1 MCPQCGSAD
10 QVHSIEE
17 WAAMAQANRG
27 FQWQPGAPM
36 PGYSAQ
42 PNPQPGYGPAPQPG
56 YAPAPPPGPAPQ
68 SGFPDPSHQQSGF
81 PDPSQYQQSGFPDPS
96 HYQQPGTP
104 GGSPQP
110 PPGPADPQPTYQA
123 GPRQP
128 AAGSRPPPSSQQP
141 GYQGGPPPA
150 QPPGYQAGPQPDVLA
165 GPESWQSQP
174 PRRSRSWDSGSAAD
188 TFEDAIGEA
197 VLGAATKA
205 IGRVIGRKMRQAYNE
220 RIVPA
225 MAARQES
232 VLNERMAIAERH
244 PDLRACLRDQVV
256 FLVGGTRVLP
266 LARHAVRTRRPAPAP
281 AARLTGSALLHH
293 RGPLPTGGNGP
304 RYRSWKERDHGR
316 GTRWWP
322 RLRAGCAPGL
332 APSQSGSG
340 RARAG
345 GAELAEAPRV
355 SVRRSRP
362 SAAGRRPGRPR

>member
-17 WAAMAQANRG
+17 WAAMAQANSG

-36 PGYSAQ
+36 PGYPAQ

-56 YAPAPPPGPAPQ
+56 YPPAPPSATAPQ
-68 SGFPDPSHQQSGF
+68 SGFPDPSQYQQSGF

-96 HYQQPGTP
+96 HYQQPESS

-123 GPRQP
+123 GPQR
-128 AAGSRPPPSSQQP
+128 GQQP
-141 GYQGGPPPA
+141 GYQAGPPPA
-150 QPPGYQAGPQPDVLA
+150 QPPGYQPGPQPDVLA
-165 GPESWQSQP
+165 GPESWQAQP
-174 PRRSRSWDSGSAAD
+174 PRRPRIRDITSGAD

-225 MAARQES
+225 MAARQEA
-232 VLNERMAIAERH
+232 VLNERAAIAQRH

-266 LARHAVRTRRPAPAP
+266 LAGAMGVRTVEQ
-281 AARLTGSALLHH
+281 SDALVAQL
-293 RGPLPTGGNGP
+293 RG
-304 RYRSWKERDHGR
+304 
-316 GTRWWP
+316 
-322 RLRAGCAPGL
+322 
-332 APSQSGSG
+332 
-340 RARAG
+340 
-345 GAELAEAPRV
+345 
-355 SVRRSRP
+355 
-362 SAAGRRPGRPR
+362 

>member
-36 PGYSAQ
+36 PGY
-42 PNPQPGYGPAPQPG
+42 PA
-56 YAPAPPPGPAPQ
+56 ASAPQ
-68 SGFPDPSHQQSGF
+68 SGYPSAPQPAYPSASQPSPGPQSGF

-96 HYQQPGTP
+96 QFQQSGFPDPSQFQQSGFPDPSHYQQPGSP

-110 PPGPADPQPTYQA
+110 PPGPADPQPTYQV
-123 GPRQP
+123 GPQP
-128 AAGSRPPPSSQQP
+128 SQQP

-150 QPPGYQAGPQPDVLA
+150 QPPGYQPGPQPDVLA

-205 IGRVIGRKMRQAYNE
+205 IGRVLGRKMRQAYNE
-220 RIVPA
+220 RIAPA
-225 MAARQES
+225 MAARQEA
-232 VLNERMAIAERH
+232 VLSERVAIAQRH
-244 PDLRACLRDQVV
+244 PDLRACLNDQVV

-266 LARHAVRTRRPAPAP
+266 LASAMQVRTVEQ
-281 AARLTGSALLHH
+281 SDALVAQL
-293 RGPLPTGGNGP
+293 RGG
-304 RYRSWKERDHGR
+304 
-316 GTRWWP
+316 
-322 RLRAGCAPGL
+322 
-332 APSQSGSG
+332 
-340 RARAG
+340 
-345 GAELAEAPRV
+345 
-355 SVRRSRP
+355 
-362 SAAGRRPGRPR
+362 

>member
-1 MCPQCGSAD
+1 VCPQCGSAD

-36 PGYSAQ
+36 PGYPAQ

-56 YAPAPPPGPAPQ
+56 YPPAPPSATAPQ
-68 SGFPDPSHQQSGF
+68 SGFPDPSQYQQSGF

-96 HYQQPGTP
+96 HYQQPESP
-104 GGSPQP
+104 GGSQQP

-123 GPRQP
+123 GPQP
-128 AAGSRPPPSSQQP
+128 SQQP
-141 GYQGGPPPA
+141 GYQAGQQPGYPGGPPSA
-150 QPPGYQAGPQPDVLA
+150 QPPGYQPGPQPDVLA
-165 GPESWQSQP
+165 GPESWQAQP
-174 PRRSRSWDSGSAAD
+174 PRRPRIRDITSGAD

-225 MAARQES
+225 MAARQEA
-232 VLNERMAIAERH
+232 VLNERAAIAQRH

-266 LARHAVRTRRPAPAP
+266 LAGAMQVRTVEQ
-281 AARLTGSALLHH
+281 SDALVAQL
-293 RGPLPTGGNGP
+293 RG
-304 RYRSWKERDHGR
+304 
-316 GTRWWP
+316 
-322 RLRAGCAPGL
+322 
-332 APSQSGSG
+332 
-340 RARAG
+340 
-345 GAELAEAPRV
+345 
-355 SVRRSRP
+355 
-362 SAAGRRPGRPR
+362 

>member
-36 PGYSAQ
+36 PGYPAQ
-42 PNPQPGYGPAPQPG
+42 PSPQPGYPSAPQPA
-56 YAPAPPPGPAPQ
+56 YPPASQPGPGPQ
-68 SGFPDPSHQQSGF
+68 SGFPDPSQYQQSGF

-123 GPRQP
+123 GPQP
-128 AAGSRPPPSSQQP
+128 SQQP

-150 QPPGYQAGPQPDVLA
+150 QPPGYQPGPQPDVLA

-205 IGRVIGRKMRQAYNE
+205 IGRVLGRKMRQAYNE
-220 RIVPA
+220 RIAPA
-225 MAARQES
+225 MAARQEA
-232 VLNERMAIAERH
+232 VLSERVAIAQRH
-244 PDLRACLRDQVV
+244 PDLRACLNDQVV

-266 LARHAVRTRRPAPAP
+266 LASAMQVRTVEQ
-281 AARLTGSALLHH
+281 SDALVAQL
-293 RGPLPTGGNGP
+293 RGG
-304 RYRSWKERDHGR
+304 
-316 GTRWWP
+316 
-322 RLRAGCAPGL
+322 
-332 APSQSGSG
+332 
-340 RARAG
+340 
-345 GAELAEAPRV
+345 
-355 SVRRSRP
+355 
-362 SAAGRRPGRPR
+362 

>member
-1 MCPQCGSAD
+1 VCPQCGSAD

-36 PGYSAQ
+36 PGYSPP

-56 YAPAPPPGPAPQ
+56 YAPAPPPGPA
-68 SGFPDPSHQQSGF
+68 SQSGF

-96 HYQQPGTP
+96 QYQQPAFPDPSQYQQPGTP
-104 GGSPQP
+104 GGSPP
-110 PPGPADPQPTYQA
+110 PPGPAEPQPTYQA
-123 GPRQP
+123 G
-128 AAGSRPPPSSQQP
+128 PPSSQQP

-174 PRRSRSWDSGSAAD
+174 PRRSRGWDSGSAAD
-188 TFEDAIGEA
+188 TFEEAIGEA

-220 RIVPA
+220 RIAPA
-225 MAARQES
+225 MAARQEA
-232 VLNERMAIAERH
+232 VLNERVAIAQRH

-266 LARHAVRTRRPAPAP
+266 LAGAMQVRTVEQ
-281 AARLTGSALLHH
+281 SDALVAQ
-293 RGPLPTGGNGP
+293 
-304 RYRSWKERDHGR
+304 
-316 GTRWWP
+316 
-322 RLRAGCAPGL
+322 LRAG
-332 APSQSGSG
+332 
-340 RARAG
+340 
-345 GAELAEAPRV
+345 
-355 SVRRSRP
+355 
-362 SAAGRRPGRPR
+362 